1 MSVIRFGWRKAH
13 RSSDYL
19 RALDE
24 RCIFATIMRSNHVFL
39 LRNLFILLIAGLFL
53 HAPLSAQDKG
63 DLLLSGKVVNEN
75 KRGMEATIMLF
86 RGKEKI
92 DEFQTNI
99 IGKFQTN
106 VPLMDSI
113 ALVVYAQD
121 YVSKTVFI
129 NTFVP
134 VTYQT
139 TDFAFPFFIDL
150 YPIGR
155 TPANIDLSRPVGK
168 VIFSGAQFIYD
179 IEFTKKQ
186 NEQLKEFV
194 RERKDLKV
202 REID

>member
-1 MSVIRFGWRKAH
+1 VISCGGLFGNV
-13 RSSDYL
+13 SSLPMQL
-19 RALDE
+19 RLFL
-24 RCIFATIMRSNHVFL
+24 RHSN
-39 LRNLFILLIAGLFL
+39 LLIILVGFFTVLSTA
-53 HAPLSAQDKG
+53 SAQETG

-92 DEFQTNI
+92 DDFQTNI
-99 IGKFQTN
+99 IGKFQTT
-106 VPLMDSI
+106 VSLMDSI
-113 ALVVYAQD
+113 ALVIYAED
-121 YVSKTVFI
+121 YVSKTVFV

-134 VTYQT
+134 VTYAT
-139 TDFAFPFFIDL
+139 SDFAFPFFIDL

-179 IEFTKKQ
+179 IEFTKRQ
-186 NEQLKEFV
+186 NEQLKDFV